1 MNIHRHRLTCAAVAT
16 ALLLGTSATSSQAAS
31 PHTTPP
37 PPRVSGYSDA
47 LNKAN
52 ADGAEVGG
60 LSSMAYDKRRH
71 AWASTVDNHA
81 DDPSRIWFYSS
92 PQSPH
97 IVGDPLVLKKSDGT
111 PYTGKTA
118 DNEGLAITPQ
128 GDYLVSSET
137 EPSIRVFGRDG
148 VEKASLPIPGNFGV
162 TGKSTQGQATDNAT
176 LEGLT
181 LSPNG
186 QTLVA
191 SMEGP
196 LSGDVTANDSTAHR
210 FLVYRKH
217 GQSWNLEKQVGYRT
231 QPGNRIPE
239 VQFYGKD
246 NLLVE
251 EAAWSAD
258 RGNTAELYAVTNL
271 DSAPDVTA
279 VPNLAKAPAC
289 SFLTN
294 SRAVDVTALPSQGAP
309 AHQTQANSLMDNYEG
324 MAVTGGRHSVYDISL
339 ISDDNFNPNQIT
351 RIVTLKASLP
361 G

>member
-1 MNIHRHRLTCAAVAT
+1 MHRHTQCAAA
-16 ALLLGTSATSSQAAS
+16 ALAGTLLIGLGSPAAQANPGHDTPSSPQ
-31 PHTTPP
+31 
-37 PPRVSGYSDA
+37 VVGYSDA
-47 LNKAN
+47 LDKVS

-81 DDPSRIWFYSS
+81 DDPSRIWFYSD
-92 PQSPH
+92 PH
-97 IVGDPLVLKKSDGT
+97 NPRITGAPLVLKKPDGT
-111 PYTGKTA
+111 PYTGQTA

-137 EPSIRVFGRDG
+137 EPTIRVFGRDG
-148 VEKASLPIPGNFGV
+148 VQKATLPVPGNFGV
-162 TGKSTQGQATDNAT
+162 AGKSAQGQATDNAT

-196 LSGDVTANDSTAHR
+196 LSGDVTTADATAHR

-217 GQSWNLEKQVGYRT
+217 GGQWRLDKQVGYRT
-231 QPGNRIPE
+231 QTGNRIPE

-271 DSAPDVTA
+271 DAAPDVTN
-279 VPNLAKAPAC
+279 VPNLAQASAG
-289 SFLTN
+289 SFLTK
-294 SRAVDVTALPSQGAP
+294 SRAVDVTGLPSQDAP
-309 AHQTQANSLMDNYEG
+309 THQTQSNPLMDNYEG
-324 MAVTGGRHSVYDISL
+324 MAVTGGQHGVYEINL
-339 ISDDNFNPNQIT
+339 ISDDNFNARQIT
-351 RIVTLKASLP
+351 RVVSLTAALP
-361 G
+361 E

>member
-1 MNIHRHRLTCAAVAT
+1 MHRPTQRAVAILT
-16 ALLLGTSATSSQAAS
+16 GTLLLGLGATAAQANPHDGTAAS
-31 PHTTPP
+31 PQVT
-37 PPRVSGYSDA
+37 GYSDA
-47 LNKAN
+47 LDKAT

-60 LSSMAYDKRRH
+60 LSSMAYDKHRH

-81 DDPSRIWFYSS
+81 DDPARIWFYST
-92 PQSPH
+92 PQNPH
-97 IVGDPLVLKKSDGT
+97 ITGDPLILRKPDGT

-137 EPSIRVFGRDG
+137 EPTIRVFGRDG
-148 VEKASLPIPGNFGV
+148 VEKASLPMPGNFGV
-162 TGKSTQGQATDNAT
+162 TGKSARGQATDNAT

-196 LSGDVTANDSTAHR
+196 LSGDVTANDATAHR
-210 FLVYRKH
+210 LLVYRKH
-217 GQSWNLEKQVGYRT
+217 GQTWNLEKQVGYRT

-271 DSAPDVTA
+271 DTAPDVTA
-279 VPNLAKAPAC
+279 VPHLAKAPGC
-289 SFLTN
+289 FFLTK

-309 AHQTQANSLMDNYEG
+309 AHQTQTNPLMDNYEG
-324 MAVTGGRHSVYDISL
+324 MAVTGGQYGVYDLSL

-351 RIVTLKASLP
+351 RIVSVKASLP